1 MHIYL
6 QFAKAL
12 WLTTEKLFEIE
23 EQEIKPMG
31 RYSKAFF
38 VQVRCNGNENI

>member
-23 EQEIKPMG
+23 EQEIKPMEVLQG
-31 RYSKAFF
+31 FFCTSKM
-38 VQVRCNGNENI
+38 